1 MCCCS
6 AAPDCVIFTCS
17 FHIPPQFI
25 IPIPV
30 DQMEKTTLGKM
41 SCARLLGLFTQGE
54 LAKHITCAEELLRE
68 WHATP
73 SFVTSS
79 TQIEKALAKI
89 CARIFNIAA
98 SELSTYSNS
107 AFLLSMLSGECICP
121 RHN

>member
-1 MCCCS
+1 MCCCI
-6 AAPDCVIFTCS
+6 IFTCS

-41 SCARLLGLFTQGE
+41 PCARLLGLFTQGE

-79 TQIEKALAKI
+79 TQIERHLPRYI
-89 CARIFNIAA
+89 
-98 SELSTYSNS
+98 ELSTYSNS
-107 AFLLSMLSGECICP
+107 AFLLLMLSGECICP